1 MSETEPFATASE
13 VPPPCSTAP
22 HEGGGTAASELP
34 VSKPRSGFARQKL
47 KVKALERRVH
57 ELEDSYDGLF
67 ADFEKLERDYIK
79 QRLSVYHAAVE
90 ALVGPAPWTETK
102 DHLVSLTEH
111 SGNRQAAGRLVTRC
125 CRASP
130 RHPSEPA
137 FSGRAVRSVAASFL

>member
-79 QRLSVYHAAVE
+79 LEHAFNEVTELNTALAGELRQLKSQQRP
-90 ALVGPAPWTETK
+90 GP
-102 DHLVSLTEH
+102 VRYGSLM
-111 SGNRQAAGRLVTRC
+111 GV
-125 CRASP
+125 
-130 RHPSEPA
+130 
-137 FSGRAVRSVAASFL
+137 